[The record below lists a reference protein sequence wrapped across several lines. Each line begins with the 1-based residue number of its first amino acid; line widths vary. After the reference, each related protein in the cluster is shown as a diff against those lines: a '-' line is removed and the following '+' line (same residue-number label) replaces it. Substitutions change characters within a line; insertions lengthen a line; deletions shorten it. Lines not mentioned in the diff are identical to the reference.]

1 MHLGVKTPPSSPKK
15 SKLSPAHAFLIFVG
29 VVPLLQWGFT
39 VEVRVYSMSCIDD
52 GFVSPADSSTPS
64 IGVFVEESWIG
75 FSVVLSRRPLA
86 APVWPNAFLAGR
98 LDVDKRFDLGLLFD
112 WTRTRQRGKQG
123 INCVRDRDDSPFH
136 TRHTLIHTYT

>member
-1 MHLGVKTPPSSPKK
+1 
-15 SKLSPAHAFLIFVG
+15 
-29 VVPLLQWGFT
+29 
-39 VEVRVYSMSCIDD
+39 MSCIDD

-98 LDVDKRFDLGLLFD
+98 LDVDKRFDLGMLFD
-112 WTRTRQRGKQG
+112 WTAHD
-123 INCVRDRDDSPFH
+123 I
-136 TRHTLIHTYT
+136 IHTYTTKREARNQLC